1 MITDKSVE
9 FVSAAFIMAIYDYCV
24 ERVIEVS
31 EIIGW
36 IFGYMDDICDYMSDM
51 ENGSLNVLL
60 LFVQILKK
68 LWR

>member
-9 FVSAAFIMAIYDYCV
+9 FVSASFIMAIYDYCV

>member
-1 MITDKSVE
+1 MIMDKSVE